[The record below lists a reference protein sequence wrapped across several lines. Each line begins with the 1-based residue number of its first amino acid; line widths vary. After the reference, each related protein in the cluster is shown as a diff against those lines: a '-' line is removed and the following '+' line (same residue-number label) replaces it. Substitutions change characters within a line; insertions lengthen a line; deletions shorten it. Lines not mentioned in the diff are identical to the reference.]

1 MASTKEIQYRI
12 KSIKDTMKITSAY
25 YLISSTKLKS
35 ARKKLIATEPYFFA
49 LQSII
54 SRMLRHMPDI
64 QSVYFEKN
72 EDSEDVDAPAE
83 LSSEKSGK
91 KKKRGYMVITGDK
104 GLAGAYHHNIFN
116 MVKAEEEKTDVPICY
131 YVVGELGRQFLRSK
145 KAEISSEFLFT
156 AQDPNIH
163 RARQIA
169 LRLLEDFD
177 NGAVNEIF
185 VIYTK
190 MISGMQS
197 EVETVKLLPLE
208 PQKLLTAPAGVYQE
222 EFVLWPSPEAVIKNL
237 IPDYLAGFIY
247 GVLVEA
253 YSSEQNARMMAMDAA
268 NKSAGDMLKELA
280 IEYNRVR
287 QAAIT
292 QEITEVVGGA
302 KALKR
307 KK

>member
-1 MASTKEIQYRI
+1 
-12 KSIKDTMKITSAY
+12 MKITSAY

-35 ARKKLIATEPYFFA
+35 ARKKLVATEPYFFA

-64 QSVYFEKN
+64 QNVYFEKN
-72 EDSEDVDAPAE
+72 EDSEDDTVLAE
-83 LSSEKSGK
+83 YADK
-91 KKKRGYMVITGDK
+91 KKKRGYLVITGDK
-104 GLAGAYHHNIFN
+104 GLAGAYHHSIFN
-116 MVKAEEEKTDVPICY
+116 MVKAEEEKSDDPRCY

-169 LRLLEDFD
+169 LRLLEDYD
-177 NGAVNEIF
+177 NGEVNEIF

-190 MISGMQS
+190 MISGMQT

-208 PQKLLTAPAGVYQE
+208 PKKLLAAPAGVYQE
-222 EFVLWPSPEAVIKNL
+222 EFVLWPSPEAVINNL